1 MVIHLVFAVQT
12 YLLYKLNLFF
22 LTFVLYKLLY
32 FALVSCNLKTRYYE
46 YMPSRK
52 FIKDFFINVVKG
64 LSAFVIIVFLS
75 ESVLFPTTAFANDGL
90 SKADSQNK
98 STKNLGIVAT
108 DSITD
113 TENLLGDSVTKVSD
127 MISIT
132 KKQTGVSI
140 KLLYLSNFTGNKNP
154 SKWASD
160 LLTSTNPDRNTV
172 LLAVATHDGKLVVAV
187 SSNSDEWLKRKTTV
201 DLLSDAAY
209 RPLISSQGADW
220 SQSAIMLMK
229 QIARSKKTS
238 VTSRT
243 SVVSTIV
250 MVVIIVALFV
260 LVALIL
266 WRRNYILKQVSL
278 GLRRAKRRHAAR
290 K

>member
-1 MVIHLVFAVQT
+1 
-12 YLLYKLNLFF
+12 
-22 LTFVLYKLLY
+22 
-32 FALVSCNLKTRYYE
+32 
-46 YMPSRK
+46 MPSRK

-132 KKQTGVSI
+132 KKQTGVSV

-229 QIARSKKTS
+229 QIVRFKKTS

>member
-1 MVIHLVFAVQT
+1 MQT
-12 YLLYKLNLFF
+12 YLLYKLICINQIYNF
-22 LTFVLYKLLY
+22 LTFVLPKLLY

-132 KKQTGVSI
+132 KKQTGVSV

>member
-1 MVIHLVFAVQT
+1 MQT
-12 YLLYKLNLFF
+12 YLLYKLICINQIYNF
-22 LTFVLYKLLY
+22 LTFVLPKLLY

-132 KKQTGVSI
+132 KKQTGVSV

-229 QIARSKKTS
+229 QIVRFKKTS

>member
-1 MVIHLVFAVQT
+1 MQT
-12 YLLYKLNLFF
+12 YLLYKLICINQIYNF
-22 LTFVLYKLLY
+22 LTFVLPKLLY
-32 FALVSCNLKTRYYE
+32 FAVVSCNLKTRYYE

-132 KKQTGVSI
+132 KKQTGVSV
-140 KLLYLSNFTGNKNP
+140 KLLYLSNFTGNKNS

-229 QIARSKKTS
+229 QIARFKKTS

>member
-1 MVIHLVFAVQT
+1 
-12 YLLYKLNLFF
+12 
-22 LTFVLYKLLY
+22 
-32 FALVSCNLKTRYYE
+32 
-46 YMPSRK
+46 MPSRK

-75 ESVLFPTTAFANDGL
+75 ESVLFPTTAFSNDGL

-132 KKQTGVSI
+132 KKQTGVSV

>member
-1 MVIHLVFAVQT
+1 MQT
-12 YLLYKLNLFF
+12 YLLYKLICINQIYNF
-22 LTFVLYKLLY
+22 LTFVLPKLLY

-132 KKQTGVSI
+132 KKQTGVSV

-229 QIARSKKTS
+229 QIARFKKTS

>member
-1 MVIHLVFAVQT
+1 MQT
-12 YLLYKLNLFF
+12 YLLYKLICINQIYNF
-22 LTFVLYKLLY
+22 LTFVLPKLLY
-32 FALVSCNLKTRYYE
+32 FALVSCNLKTRYHE

-132 KKQTGVSI
+132 KKQTGVSV

>member
-1 MVIHLVFAVQT
+1 
-12 YLLYKLNLFF
+12 
-22 LTFVLYKLLY
+22 
-32 FALVSCNLKTRYYE
+32 
-46 YMPSRK
+46 MPSRK
-52 FIKDFFINVVKG
+52 FVKDFFINVVKG
-64 LSAFVIIVFLS
+64 LSAFVIIVFFS

-127 MISIT
+127 MISTT
-132 KKQTGVSI
+132 KKQTGVSV

-278 GLRRAKRRHAAR
+278 GLRRAKRRHAVR